1 MNTNHNHCAFVFGAT
16 GFIGSHL
23 INRLS
28 KEKVR
33 TFAIT
38 RKNKKFVIPDKI
50 NNISWIHW
58 DDVVDTIKKNT
69 NESLNNLTI
78 FHLASKISV
87 SDSLH
92 DPNKF
97 IKENLLITSYISDM
111 MTHLNHEPKV
121 IYLSSDRVFGHAF
134 GEIDENVSPKPID
147 PYGLSK
153 FFGEELLRLYSLQNS
168 QRVPIIRAS
177 NIFGD
182 FQESN
187 QFIPSLFKRFW
198 KGEKTIKVGNLNV
211 KRNFLYID
219 DLVSGLVSTLY
230 YKQKKNLEYFH
241 FAGENCTLSEI
252 VSLFSDYARHNFGI
266 DIEFI
271 ENKTLVRKNVNELGD
286 FFLSTKKVKKQFDW
300 ECNISMKNGIE
311 KIFKKE
317 KNYFAKIR

>member
-1 MNTNHNHCAFVFGAT
+1 MDNNHCVIVFGAT

-23 INRLS
+23 ISRLS

-38 RKNKKFVIPDKI
+38 RNNKKFVMPDKI
-50 NNISWIHW
+50 NNISWVHW
-58 DDVVDTIKKNT
+58 DDVVDTIKKN
-69 NESLNNLTI
+69 NKESLKNVTI
-78 FHLASKISV
+78 FHLAAKISV

-97 IKENLLITSYISDM
+97 ISENLLITSYISDIIS
-111 MTHLNHEPKV
+111 HLNHEPKV

-134 GEIDENVSPKPID
+134 GEIDEDVSPKPID

-153 FFGEELLRLYSLQNS
+153 FFGEELLRLNSLQNL
-168 QRVPIIRAS
+168 QRTLIIRAS
-177 NIFGD
+177 NIYGH
-182 FQESN
+182 FQKSN

-211 KRNFLYID
+211 ERNFLYID

-230 YKQKKNLEYFH
+230 YKQKNNFEYFH
-241 FAGENCTLSEI
+241 FAGENCSLSEI
-252 VSLFSDYARHNFGI
+252 VFLFSDYARHNLGI

-286 FFLSTKKVKKQFDW
+286 FFLQV
-300 ECNISMKNGIE
+300 
-311 KIFKKE
+311 
-317 KNYFAKIR
+317 